1 MKNELSGRSSS
12 DAFVWLD
19 GVADFMDNRFRIPFT
34 GIRFGA
40 DFILGLFPYVGD
52 VISFVIS
59 GVLVVIMARYGASRK
74 LIILMLGNIW
84 VDGMF
89 GTIPFLG
96 DIFDLGY
103 TANRRN
109 VNLMLEYY
117 EADKHKGKGW
127 GIILFIIFVLFLMLL
142 LSFYVVWQVVYWVVS
157 MMS

>member
-1 MKNELSGRSSS
+1 
-12 DAFVWLD
+12 
-19 GVADFMDNRFRIPFT
+19 
-34 GIRFGA
+34 
-40 DFILGLFPYVGD
+40 LFPYVGD

-103 TANRRN
+103 KANRRN